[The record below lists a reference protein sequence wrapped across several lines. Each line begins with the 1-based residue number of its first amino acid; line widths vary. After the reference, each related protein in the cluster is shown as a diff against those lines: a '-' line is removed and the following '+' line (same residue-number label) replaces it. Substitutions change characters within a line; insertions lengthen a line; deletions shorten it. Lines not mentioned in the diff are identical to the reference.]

1 MQKKEGNEIG
11 GILTMD
17 KKAPRVSFW
26 SRITTQLS
34 LMNLALIVVFGIYF
48 GNSITDFRGTIEKC
62 NKISDVYLSAMVL
75 RGDMKKDYEKIQR
88 YIYAYLATNDAEEHE
103 HLMENIDKRYNQ
115 LLTDIDQVDDYLEDG
130 SEVNIAEMESGLRAY
145 TENAK
150 NALLTSSGKST
161 EDVIAEIDALEAE
174 DEKFDSNLELANAY
188 FEQSVASLRQE
199 QRDMYDRTIRTSI
212 LGAILMIVVIGINQV
227 LFQRNVISP
236 IRKSSLELQHM
247 IDDIN
252 RNNGNLQARITTRTR
267 SELSILVGG
276 MNDFLATLQNII
288 DKVSVSAKALADS
301 NNQIVSMVDTANTNI
316 TESSAAMEELS
327 ANMEAVANTS
337 EDIQNTIGGV
347 KEQVDVLWQEADQ
360 GSRKAVEVSEEAR
373 EMKKHIVEVKSF
385 TVQKVGEISELLNR
399 SIKNSEKVSKI
410 NTLSET
416 IMNIANETTLLSL
429 NASIEAARAGEAG
442 RGFAVVAGEIN
453 SLANNSQETA
463 KNIQHINQEVIDTV
477 HEMAD
482 NTSEVLEYINKYVLK
497 DYDQFVAA
505 MDEYV
510 TNMEEFYTILH
521 NFSTSSKG
529 LNDSMAE
536 IIDSVDCITNAVGE
550 GSTAVDIS
558 AGNASSLVEKMNE
571 VQNAVN
577 VCRGVSGTLE
587 QEIEHFSA
595 SVN

>member
-1 MQKKEGNEIG
+1 
-11 GILTMD
+11 MD

-103 HLMENIDKRYNQ
+103 HLLENIDKRYNQ
-115 LLTDIDQVDDYLEDG
+115 LLTDINQVDDYLEDS

-150 NALLTSSGKST
+150 NALLSSSGKSS
-161 EDVIAEIDALEAE
+161 EAVIAEIDALEAE

-252 RNNGNLQARITTRTR
+252 RNNGNLHARITTRTR

-301 NNQIVSMVDTANTNI
+301 NDQIVSMVDTANTNI

>member
-1 MQKKEGNEIG
+1 
-11 GILTMD
+11 MD

-103 HLMENIDKRYNQ
+103 HLLENIDKRYNQ
-115 LLTDIDQVDDYLEDG
+115 LLTDINQVDDYLEDG

-150 NALLTSSGKST
+150 NALLSSSGKSS
-161 EDVIAEIDALEAE
+161 EAVIAEIDALEAE
-174 DEKFDSNLELANAY
+174 DEKFDGNLELANAY

-252 RNNGNLQARITTRTR
+252 RNNGNLNARITTRTR

-301 NNQIVSMVDTANTNI
+301 NDQIVSMVDTANTNI

-385 TVQKVGEISELLNR
+385 TVQKVGEISELLNH

>member
-1 MQKKEGNEIG
+1 
-11 GILTMD
+11 MD

-188 FEQSVASLRQE
+188 FEQAVASLRQE

-301 NNQIVSMVDTANTNI
+301 NDQIVSMVDTANTNI

-385 TVQKVGEISELLNR
+385 TVQKVGEISELLNH

>member
-1 MQKKEGNEIG
+1 
-11 GILTMD
+11 MD

-188 FEQSVASLRQE
+188 FEQAVASLRQE

-301 NNQIVSMVDTANTNI
+301 NDQIVSMVDTANTNI

-337 EDIQNTIGGV
+337 EDIQNTIGCV

>member
-1 MQKKEGNEIG
+1 
-11 GILTMD
+11 MD

-188 FEQSVASLRQE
+188 FEQAVASLRQE

-301 NNQIVSMVDTANTNI
+301 NDQIVSMVDTANTNI

-587 QEIEHFSA
+587 QEI
-595 SVN
+595 

>member
-1 MQKKEGNEIG
+1 
-11 GILTMD
+11 MD

-88 YIYAYLATNDAEEHE
+88 YIYAYLATNDTEEHE
-103 HLMENIDKRYNQ
+103 HLLENIDKRYNQ

-301 NNQIVSMVDTANTNI
+301 NDQIVSMVDTANTNI

>member
-1 MQKKEGNEIG
+1 
-11 GILTMD
+11 MD

-103 HLMENIDKRYNQ
+103 HLLENIDKRYNQ

-188 FEQSVASLRQE
+188 FEQAVASLRQE

-301 NNQIVSMVDTANTNI
+301 NDQIVSMVDIANTNI

>member
-1 MQKKEGNEIG
+1 
-11 GILTMD
+11 MD

-103 HLMENIDKRYNQ
+103 HLLENIDKRYNQ
-115 LLTDIDQVDDYLEDG
+115 LLTDINQVDDYLEDG

-188 FEQSVASLRQE
+188 FEQAVASLRQE

-536 IIDSVDCITNAVGE
+536 IIDSVDCITSAVGE

-558 AGNASSLVEKMNE
+558 AENASSLVEKMNE

>member
-1 MQKKEGNEIG
+1 
-11 GILTMD
+11 MD

-150 NALLTSSGKST
+150 NALLSSSGKST

-188 FEQSVASLRQE
+188 FEQAVASLRQE

>member
-1 MQKKEGNEIG
+1 
-11 GILTMD
+11 MD

-103 HLMENIDKRYNQ
+103 HLLENIDKRYNQ
-115 LLTDIDQVDDYLEDG
+115 LLTDINQVDDYLEDG

-188 FEQSVASLRQE
+188 FEQAVASLRQE

-301 NNQIVSMVDTANTNI
+301 NDQIVSMVDTANTNI

>member
-1 MQKKEGNEIG
+1 
-11 GILTMD
+11 MD

-150 NALLTSSGKST
+150 NALLSSSGKST

-188 FEQSVASLRQE
+188 FEQAVASLRQE

-252 RNNGNLQARITTRTR
+252 RNSGNLQARITTRTR
-267 SELSILVGG
+267 SELSILIGG

-301 NNQIVSMVDTANTNI
+301 NDQIVSMVDIANTNI

-385 TVQKVGEISELLNR
+385 TVQKVGEISELLNH

-558 AGNASSLVEKMNE
+558 AENASSLVEKMNE

>member
-1 MQKKEGNEIG
+1 
-11 GILTMD
+11 MD

-188 FEQSVASLRQE
+188 FEQAVASLRQE

-301 NNQIVSMVDTANTNI
+301 NDQIVSMVDTANTNI

>member
-1 MQKKEGNEIG
+1 
-11 GILTMD
+11 MD

-115 LLTDIDQVDDYLEDG
+115 LLTDISQVDDYLEDG

-199 QRDMYDRTIRTSI
+199 QRDMYDRTIRSSI

>member
-1 MQKKEGNEIG
+1 
-11 GILTMD
+11 MD

-252 RNNGNLQARITTRTR
+252 RNSGNLQARITTRTR

-301 NNQIVSMVDTANTNI
+301 NDQIVSMVDTANTNI

-453 SLANNSQETA
+453 SLATNSQETA

>member
-1 MQKKEGNEIG
+1 
-11 GILTMD
+11 MD

-48 GNSITDFRGTIEKC
+48 GNSINNFRSTIEKC

-103 HLMENIDKRYNQ
+103 HLLENIDKRYNQ
-115 LLTDIDQVDDYLEDG
+115 LLTDINQVDDYLEDG

-150 NALLTSSGKST
+150 NALLSSSGKST
-161 EDVIAEIDALEAE
+161 EAVIAEIDALEAE
-174 DEKFDSNLELANAY
+174 DEKFDGNLELANAY

-236 IRKSSLELQHM
+236 IRKSSLELHHM

-301 NNQIVSMVDTANTNI
+301 NDQIVSMVDTANTNI

-558 AGNASSLVEKMNE
+558 AENASSLVEKMNE

>member
-1 MQKKEGNEIG
+1 
-11 GILTMD
+11 MD

-103 HLMENIDKRYNQ
+103 HLLENIDKRYNQ
-115 LLTDIDQVDDYLEDG
+115 LLTDINQVDDYLEDG

-252 RNNGNLQARITTRTR
+252 RNNGNLNARITTRTR

-301 NNQIVSMVDTANTNI
+301 NDQIVSMVDTANTNI

-558 AGNASSLVEKMNE
+558 AENASSLVEKMNE

>member
-1 MQKKEGNEIG
+1 
-11 GILTMD
+11 MD

-103 HLMENIDKRYNQ
+103 HLLENIDKRYNQ

-150 NALLTSSGKST
+150 NALLSSSGKST

-188 FEQSVASLRQE
+188 FEQAVASLRQE

-301 NNQIVSMVDTANTNI
+301 NDQIVSMVDTANTNI

-536 IIDSVDCITNAVGE
+536 IIDSVDCITNAVARVPLQWTSPPGMRP
-550 GSTAVDIS
+550 V
-558 AGNASSLVEKMNE
+558 LWK
-571 VQNAVN
+571 
-577 VCRGVSGTLE
+577 R
-587 QEIEHFSA
+587 
-595 SVN
+595 

>member
-1 MQKKEGNEIG
+1 
-11 GILTMD
+11 MD

-34 LMNLALIVVFGIYF
+34 LLNLALIVVFGIYF

-103 HLMENIDKRYNQ
+103 HLLENIDKRYNQ

-188 FEQSVASLRQE
+188 FEQAVASLRQE

-301 NNQIVSMVDTANTNI
+301 NDQIVSMVDTANTNI

>member
-1 MQKKEGNEIG
+1 
-11 GILTMD
+11 MD

-103 HLMENIDKRYNQ
+103 HLLENIDKRYNQ

-188 FEQSVASLRQE
+188 FEQAVASLRQE

-252 RNNGNLQARITTRTR
+252 RNNGNLNARITTRTR

-301 NNQIVSMVDTANTNI
+301 NDQIVSMVDTANTNI

-510 TNMEEFYTILH
+510 TNMEEFYSILH

-558 AGNASSLVEKMNE
+558 AENASSLVEKMNE

>member
-1 MQKKEGNEIG
+1 
-11 GILTMD
+11 MD

-103 HLMENIDKRYNQ
+103 HLLENIDKRYNQ
-115 LLTDIDQVDDYLEDG
+115 LLTDISQVDDYLEDG

-150 NALLTSSGKST
+150 NALLSSSGKST
-161 EDVIAEIDALEAE
+161 EAVIAEIDALEAE
-174 DEKFDSNLELANAY
+174 DEKFDGNLELANAY

-199 QRDMYDRTIRTSI
+199 QRDMYDRTIRSSI

-301 NNQIVSMVDTANTNI
+301 NDQIVSMVDTANTNI

>member
-1 MQKKEGNEIG
+1 
-11 GILTMD
+11 MD

-48 GNSITDFRGTIEKC
+48 GNSINNFRSTIEKC

-103 HLMENIDKRYNQ
+103 HLLENIDKRYNQ
-115 LLTDIDQVDDYLEDG
+115 LLTDISQVDDYLEDG

-150 NALLTSSGKST
+150 NALLSSSGKST
-161 EDVIAEIDALEAE
+161 EAVIAEIDALEAE
-174 DEKFDSNLELANAY
+174 DEKFDGNLELANAY

-199 QRDMYDRTIRTSI
+199 QRDMYDRTIRSSI

-236 IRKSSLELQHM
+236 IRKSSLELHHM

-252 RNNGNLQARITTRTR
+252 RNNGNLHARITTRTR

-301 NNQIVSMVDTANTNI
+301 NDQIVSMVDTANTNI

-510 TNMEEFYTILH
+510 TNMEEFYSILH

-558 AGNASSLVEKMNE
+558 AENASSLVEKMNE

>member
-1 MQKKEGNEIG
+1 
-11 GILTMD
+11 MD

-103 HLMENIDKRYNQ
+103 HLLENIDKRYNQ

-150 NALLTSSGKST
+150 NALLSSSGKST

-188 FEQSVASLRQE
+188 FEQAVASLRQE

-301 NNQIVSMVDTANTNI
+301 NDQIVSMVDTANTNI

>member
-1 MQKKEGNEIG
+1 
-11 GILTMD
+11 MD

-188 FEQSVASLRQE
+188 FEQAVASLRQE

-252 RNNGNLQARITTRTR
+252 RNSGNLQARITTRTR
-267 SELSILVGG
+267 SELSILIGG

-301 NNQIVSMVDTANTNI
+301 NDQIVSMVDIANTNI

-385 TVQKVGEISELLNR
+385 TVQKVGEISELLNH

>member
-1 MQKKEGNEIG
+1 
-11 GILTMD
+11 MD

-103 HLMENIDKRYNQ
+103 HLLENIDKRYNQ
-115 LLTDIDQVDDYLEDG
+115 LLTDISQVDDYLEDG

-150 NALLTSSGKST
+150 NALLSSSGKST
-161 EDVIAEIDALEAE
+161 EAVIAEIDALEAE

-199 QRDMYDRTIRTSI
+199 QRDMYDRTIRSSI

-252 RNNGNLQARITTRTR
+252 RNNGNLHARITTRTR

-301 NNQIVSMVDTANTNI
+301 NDQIVSMVDTANTNI

>member
-1 MQKKEGNEIG
+1 
-11 GILTMD
+11 MD

-103 HLMENIDKRYNQ
+103 HLLENIDKRYNQ
-115 LLTDIDQVDDYLEDG
+115 LLTDINQVDDYLEDG

-150 NALLTSSGKST
+150 NALLSSSGKSS
-161 EDVIAEIDALEAE
+161 EAVIAEIDALEAE

-188 FEQSVASLRQE
+188 FEQAVASLRQE

-301 NNQIVSMVDTANTNI
+301 NDQIVSMVDTANTNI

-558 AGNASSLVEKMNE
+558 AENASSLVEKMNE

>member
-1 MQKKEGNEIG
+1 
-11 GILTMD
+11 MD

-301 NNQIVSMVDTANTNI
+301 NDQIVIMVDTANTNI

>member
-1 MQKKEGNEIG
+1 
-11 GILTMD
+11 MD

-103 HLMENIDKRYNQ
+103 HLLENIDKRYNQ
-115 LLTDIDQVDDYLEDG
+115 LLTDISQVDDYLEDG

-150 NALLTSSGKST
+150 NALLSSSGKST
-161 EDVIAEIDALEAE
+161 EAVIAEIDALEAE
-174 DEKFDSNLELANAY
+174 DEKFDGNLELANAY

-252 RNNGNLQARITTRTR
+252 RNNGNLHARITTRTR

-301 NNQIVSMVDTANTNI
+301 NDQIVSMVDTANTNI

-558 AGNASSLVEKMNE
+558 AENASSLVEKMNE

>member
-1 MQKKEGNEIG
+1 
-11 GILTMD
+11 MD

-103 HLMENIDKRYNQ
+103 HLLENIDKRYNQ
-115 LLTDIDQVDDYLEDG
+115 LLTDINQVDDYLEDG

-150 NALLTSSGKST
+150 NALLSSSGKST
-161 EDVIAEIDALEAE
+161 EAVIAEIDALEAE
-174 DEKFDSNLELANAY
+174 DEKFDGNLELANAY

-252 RNNGNLQARITTRTR
+252 RNNGNLHARITTRTR

-301 NNQIVSMVDTANTNI
+301 NDQIVSMVDTANTNI

-558 AGNASSLVEKMNE
+558 AENASSLVEKMNE

>member
-1 MQKKEGNEIG
+1 
-11 GILTMD
+11 MD

-199 QRDMYDRTIRTSI
+199 QRDMYDRTIRTSM

-301 NNQIVSMVDTANTNI
+301 NDQIVSMVDTANTNI

>member
-1 MQKKEGNEIG
+1 
-11 GILTMD
+11 MD

-301 NNQIVSMVDTANTNI
+301 NDQIVSMVDIANTNI